1 MRWRCRFLTATGI
14 LVFSLSGEVPLS
26 FAADDEVLVFRHTV
40 SGEVLDVSL
49 PNGDQVTEAVTEFQ
63 YRGEN
68 AYVGNADVVADGQQL
83 YVRNCLFCHG
93 PGGVGKIGPSLVD
106 GQLLYIN
113 NSSDKGL
120 FETIYGGTVNLMA
133 GWKGRLSQDDI
144 LKVIAYVRS
153 LQTE

>member
-1 MRWRCRFLTATGI
+1 M
-14 LVFSLSGEVPLS
+14 FSLSGEVPLS

-49 PNGDQVTEAVTEFQ
+49 PDGEQVTEAVTEFHH
-63 YRGEN
+63 RGEN
-68 AYVGNADVVADGQQL
+68 AYVGNAEAVADGEQL

-106 GQLLYIN
+106 EQLLYPN
-113 NSSDKGL
+113 NKLDNGL
-120 FETIYGGTVNLMA
+120 FEAIYGGTVNLMA

-153 LQTE
+153 LQSK